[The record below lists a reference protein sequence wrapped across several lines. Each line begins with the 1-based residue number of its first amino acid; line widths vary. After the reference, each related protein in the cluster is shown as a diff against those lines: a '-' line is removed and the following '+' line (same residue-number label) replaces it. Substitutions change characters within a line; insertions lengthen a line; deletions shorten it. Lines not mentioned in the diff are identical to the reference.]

1 MGLDDLLGTPRLD
14 GDEKNWSINLYM
26 QTALP
31 KRPIVVDPL
40 SDPPTKDQIGD
51 QLFDLL
57 KSGARKVDQ

>member
-40 SDPPTKDQIGD
+40 FDPPPTKTKLVINF
-51 QLFDLL
+51 LI
-57 KSGARKVDQ
+57 S